1 MITKYRRRMNS
12 ILEKILGKKQAT
24 IQESVVPKSDEN
36 ELCENENNQG
46 QPVQLPS
53 GEQ

>member
-12 ILEKILGKKQAT
+12 ILEMILGKKQAT
-24 IQESVVPKSDEN
+24 IQESVVPKSEEN
-36 ELCENENNQG
+36 EFHTNENNQG
-46 QPVQLPS
+46 QSVQLPS